1 MAEIAHGSSRISEA
15 FAFLKEYQQGTVFD
29 ETKTEDFPSGRAPN
43 GVVNA
48 YKGLPG
54 NHHKNGCDGCLK
66 MDEHSSDPNSQRHDL
81 KTVTKNDP
89 INCLKNHCNSP
100 DSKANGHMRN
110 DRKVSTKEEI
120 KVEES
125 SQKLNS
131 SGASDN
137 SYSLFDKENCS
148 EDGKVLMRKKSSK
161 VGKDETK
168 TNHMVSGSC
177 QTEAEPTIGRPVE
190 VVSDIFHFLTETEG
204 ELNGDGRESGIPRP
218 GNEDK
223 IFNKLLIIDETQ
235 EKHKEQSGNSSVG
248 HFNGCITDGVCNTDG
263 PNMESDRNSSKPQGN
278 VTDHSMENSE
288 DSSDDDTGI
297 YNESYRKSVWLCM
310 PDEKSPNL
318 LQSSSIAEEEPESD
332 EVFIRG
338 IETKLLEKSHKRT
351 DSTTTTCSESEF
363 KHEYRLRRKCMV
375 HRHDSQ
381 QEYQRMSA
389 KVYEHEQLVVIYKD
403 GKDRDFGLHI
413 FDSHPA
419 FITEVDHGSPAQRA
433 GLKAGQVLL
442 SVNGVN
448 VLELSHQ
455 EIIKLV
461 QKDSNIVKLEV
472 ASSDVHYVRNQQ
484 TPVMSGYMYKQ
495 SNSTFVKNW
504 RRRYFVLRFDNCLY
518 YYKGEQ
524 DQDPLG
530 AIPLL
535 NYIVSKQTDSSRE
548 HYFKAEKFGAR
559 TYYFIADSRV
569 EMIKWVSS
577 LNEAATR
584 AKEKKDAWMDVTASN
599 VGLPA
604 LDIKKPDC
612 FGYLSKCGRTVRTW
626 RKRYC
631 VLKDACIYYYKNIN
645 SSSAQG
651 MAHLHGYK
659 VENMTS
665 SLRKH
670 GFVLRPPEP
679 QMRTFSFCAENE
691 THKERWMAAL
701 EKSIQRWIKVD

>member
-1 MAEIAHGSSRISEA
+1 MAETAHGSSGISEA

-403 GKDRDFGLHI
+403 GKDTDFGLHI

-612 FGYLSKCGRTVRTW
+612 FGYLSKYGRTVRTW

>member
-1 MAEIAHGSSRISEA
+1 
-15 FAFLKEYQQGTVFD
+15 
-29 ETKTEDFPSGRAPN
+29 
-43 GVVNA
+43 
-48 YKGLPG
+48 
-54 NHHKNGCDGCLK
+54 
-66 MDEHSSDPNSQRHDL
+66 
-81 KTVTKNDP
+81 
-89 INCLKNHCNSP
+89 
-100 DSKANGHMRN
+100 
-110 DRKVSTKEEI
+110 
-120 KVEES
+120 
-125 SQKLNS
+125 
-131 SGASDN
+131 
-137 SYSLFDKENCS
+137 
-148 EDGKVLMRKKSSK
+148 MRKKSSK

-204 ELNGDGRESGIPRP
+204 ELNGNGRESGIPRP

-263 PNMESDRNSSKPQGN
+263 PNIESDRNSPKPQGN

>member
-1 MAEIAHGSSRISEA
+1 MAETAHGSSRISEA

-43 GVVNA
+43 GVINA

-54 NHHKNGCDGCLK
+54 NHHRNGCDGCLK

-288 DSSDDDTGI
+288 DSSDDDTG
-297 YNESYRKSVWLCM
+297 
-310 PDEKSPNL
+310 
-318 LQSSSIAEEEPESD
+318 
-332 EVFIRG
+332 
-338 IETKLLEKSHKRT
+338 
-351 DSTTTTCSESEF
+351 
-363 KHEYRLRRKCMV
+363 
-375 HRHDSQ
+375 
-381 QEYQRMSA
+381 
-389 KVYEHEQLVVIYKD
+389 
-403 GKDRDFGLHI
+403 
-413 FDSHPA
+413 
-419 FITEVDHGSPAQRA
+419 
-433 GLKAGQVLL
+433 
-442 SVNGVN
+442 
-448 VLELSHQ
+448 
-455 EIIKLV
+455 
-461 QKDSNIVKLEV
+461 
-472 ASSDVHYVRNQQ
+472 NQ
-484 TPVMSGYMYKQ
+484 
-495 SNSTFVKNW
+495 N
-504 RRRYFVLRFDNCLY
+504 
-518 YYKGEQ
+518 
-524 DQDPLG
+524 
-530 AIPLL
+530 
-535 NYIVSKQTDSSRE
+535 
-548 HYFKAEKFGAR
+548 
-559 TYYFIADSRV
+559 
-569 EMIKWVSS
+569 
-577 LNEAATR
+577 
-584 AKEKKDAWMDVTASN
+584 
-599 VGLPA
+599 
-604 LDIKKPDC
+604 
-612 FGYLSKCGRTVRTW
+612 
-626 RKRYC
+626 
-631 VLKDACIYYYKNIN
+631 
-645 SSSAQG
+645 
-651 MAHLHGYK
+651 
-659 VENMTS
+659 
-665 SLRKH
+665 
-670 GFVLRPPEP
+670 
-679 QMRTFSFCAENE
+679 
-691 THKERWMAAL
+691 
-701 EKSIQRWIKVD
+701 

>member
-1 MAEIAHGSSRISEA
+1 MAETAHGSSGISEA

-54 NHHKNGCDGCLK
+54 NHHRNGCDGCLK

-403 GKDRDFGLHI
+403 GKDTDFGLHI

>member
-1 MAEIAHGSSRISEA
+1 MQV
-15 FAFLKEYQQGTVFD
+15 AFLKEYQQGTVFD

-54 NHHKNGCDGCLK
+54 NHHRNGCDGCLK

-81 KTVTKNDP
+81 KTVTKNDA

-100 DSKANGHMRN
+100 DSKVNGHMRN

-131 SGASDN
+131 SGAYDN

-161 VGKDETK
+161 LGKDGTK

-177 QTEAEPTIGRPVE
+177 QTEAVPTIGRPVE

-263 PNMESDRNSSKPQGN
+263 PNIESDRNSPKPQGN

-403 GKDRDFGLHI
+403 GKDTDFGLHI